1 MKPSSF
7 RYLLKEGLRNLWR
20 NRIMSLTSIGVLTT
34 CLLIVGAAF
43 LLTVNVNSMVQY
55 VEGQSEMCVYMV
67 DGLSDEEL
75 SAAENEIS
83 AAPNVT
89 EVTFV
94 SAEEGL
100 ANTKR
105 QLGDESYL
113 LDGYE
118 GETNPIPDSFVVKI
132 DDISKTRDTQ
142 AALKEISGVDVVNAS
157 GEVADTLT
165 YIQDTVGTMGTI
177 IIIALAVIS
186 LVIIANTIRATI
198 FTRRKEINI
207 MKFVGARNSFIRI
220 PFVIEGFALGLIAA
234 LIAFLAI
241 WAGYSYLIGA
251 FTDGMSSYW
260 LQSAFDSVVPFTAIA
275 PWLALFFA
283 GTGTVLG
290 VLGSLVSI
298 RNHVKV

>member
-1 MKPSSF
+1 MKPSSL
-7 RYLLKEGLRNLWR
+7 RYLIKEGFRNLWR
-20 NRIMSLTSIGVLTT
+20 NRIMSFTSVGVLTT

-43 LLTVNVNSMVQY
+43 LLTVNVNSMVKY

-67 DGLSDEEL
+67 NGLSDEEL
-75 SAAENEIS
+75 ETAKAAIT
-83 AAPNVT
+83 ATTNVT

-100 ANTKR
+100 ENTKE
-105 QLGDESYL
+105 QFGSDGYL

-118 GETNPIPDSFVVKI
+118 GEDNPIPDSFVVKI
-132 DDISKTRDTQ
+132 NDISKTRETQ
-142 AALKEISGVDVVNAS
+142 DALSAISGVDLVNAS
-157 GEVADTLT
+157 GEVADTLS
-165 YIQDTVGTMGTI
+165 YIQDTVWTLGI
-177 IIIALAVIS
+177 IIIVALAVIS

-220 PFVIEGFALGLIAA
+220 PFVVEGFALGLIAA

-241 WAGYSYLIGA
+241 WGAYSYLIDA
-251 FTDGMSSYW
+251 FGSGMSSYW
-260 LQSAFDSVVPFTAIA
+260 LQSAFDSLVPFSEIA

-298 RNHVKV
+298 RNHIKV

>member
-94 SAEEGL
+94 SAER
-100 ANTKR
+100 A
-105 QLGDESYL
+105 S
-113 LDGYE
+113 
-118 GETNPIPDSFVVKI
+118 PIPKDSLAMRAIFW
-132 DDISKTRDTQ
+132 TDTKGKRIRFRT
-142 AALKEISGVDVVNAS
+142 AL
-157 GEVADTLT
+157 
-165 YIQDTVGTMGTI
+165 
-177 IIIALAVIS
+177 
-186 LVIIANTIRATI
+186 
-198 FTRRKEINI
+198 
-207 MKFVGARNSFIRI
+207 
-220 PFVIEGFALGLIAA
+220 
-234 LIAFLAI
+234 
-241 WAGYSYLIGA
+241 W
-251 FTDGMSSYW
+251 
-260 LQSAFDSVVPFTAIA
+260 
-275 PWLALFFA
+275 
-283 GTGTVLG
+283 
-290 VLGSLVSI
+290 
-298 RNHVKV
+298 

>member
-20 NRIMSLTSIGVLTT
+20 NRVMSLTSIGVLTT

-43 LLTVNVNSMVQY
+43 LITVNVNSMVQY
-55 VEGQSEMCVYMV
+55 VESQSEMCVFMT
-67 DGLSDEEL
+67 DGLTDEAL
-75 SAAENEIS
+75 DAAK
-83 AAPNVT
+83 AAIEGTPNVT
-89 EVTFV
+89 EVVFI
-94 SAEEGL
+94 SKKEGL
-100 ANTKR
+100 ENTKE
-105 QLGDESYL
+105 QFGDDGYL

-118 GETNPIPDSFVVKI
+118 GETNPIPDSFVVKVA
-132 DDISKTRDTQ
+132 DISKTRETQ
-142 AALKEISGVDVVNAS
+142 ASLKNITGVDVVNAS

-165 YIQDTVGTMGTI
+165 YIQNTIGTMGM
-177 IIIALAVIS
+177 IIIAALAIIS
-186 LVIIANTIRATI
+186 LVIISNTIRATI

-220 PFVIEGFALGLIAA
+220 PFIVEGFALGFIVAA
-234 LIAFLAI
+234 VAFFAI
-241 WAGYSYLIGA
+241 WGGYSYLVGA
-251 FTDGMSSYW
+251 FTNGMSSYW
-260 LQSAFDSVVPFTAIA
+260 LQSAFDSVVPFSSIA

-290 VLGSLVSI
+290 AVGSLISI

>member
-20 NRIMSLTSIGVLTT
+20 NRVMSLTSIGVLTT

-75 SAAENEIS
+75 SAAEDAIN

-100 ANTKR
+100 ANTKE
-105 QLGDESYL
+105 QFGDDSYL

-241 WAGYSYLIGA
+241 WAGYSYLISA

>member
-43 LLTVNVNSMVQY
+43 LLTVNVNSMVKY

-75 SAAENEIS
+75 SAAEDAINAS
-83 AAPNVT
+83 PNVT

-100 ANTKR
+100 ANTKA
-105 QLGDESYL
+105 QFGNESYL

-142 AALKEISGVDVVNAS
+142 AALKEISGVDIVNAS

-260 LQSAFDSVVPFTAIA
+260 LQSAFDSVVPFAAIA

>member
-1 MKPSSF
+1 MKPSSL
-7 RYLLKEGLRNLWR
+7 RYLIKEGFRNLWR
-20 NRIMSLTSIGVLTT
+20 NRIMSFTSVGVLTT

-43 LLTVNVNSMVQY
+43 LLTVNVNSMVKY

-67 DGLSDEEL
+67 NGLSDEEL
-75 SAAENEIS
+75 ETAKAAIT
-83 AAPNVT
+83 ATTNVT

-100 ANTKR
+100 ENTKE
-105 QLGDESYL
+105 QFGSDGYL

-118 GETNPIPDSFVVKI
+118 GEDNPIPDSFVVKI
-132 DDISKTRDTQ
+132 NDISKTRETQ
-142 AALKEISGVDVVNAS
+142 DALSAISGVDLVNAS
-157 GEVADTLT
+157 GEVADTLS
-165 YIQDTVGTMGTI
+165 YIQDTVWTLGI
-177 IIIALAVIS
+177 IIIVALAVIS

-220 PFVIEGFALGLIAA
+220 PFVVEGFALGLIAA

-241 WAGYSYLIGA
+241 WGASSYLIGA
-251 FTDGMSSYW
+251 FGSGMSSYW
-260 LQSAFDSVVPFTAIA
+260 LQSAFDSLVPFSEIA

-298 RNHVKV
+298 RNHIKV

>member
-1 MKPSSF
+1 MKPSSL
-7 RYLLKEGLRNLWR
+7 RYLIKEGFRNLWR
-20 NRIMSLTSIGVLTT
+20 NRIMSFTSVGVLTT

-43 LLTVNVNSMVQY
+43 LLTVNVNSMVKY

-67 DGLSDEEL
+67 NGLSDEEL
-75 SAAENEIS
+75 ETAKAAIT
-83 AAPNVT
+83 ATTNVT

-100 ANTKR
+100 ENTKE
-105 QLGDESYL
+105 QFGSDGYL

-118 GETNPIPDSFVVKI
+118 GEDNPIPDSFVVKI
-132 DDISKTRDTQ
+132 NDISKTRETQ
-142 AALKEISGVDVVNAS
+142 DALSAISGVDLVNAS
-157 GEVADTLT
+157 GEVADTLS
-165 YIQDTVGTMGTI
+165 YIQDTVWTLGI
-177 IIIALAVIS
+177 IIIVALAVIS

-220 PFVIEGFALGLIAA
+220 PFVVEGFALGLIAA

-241 WAGYSYLIGA
+241 WGAYSYLIGA
-251 FTDGMSSYW
+251 FGSGMSSYW
-260 LQSAFDSVVPFTAIA
+260 LQSAFDSLVPFSEIA

-290 VLGSLVSI
+290 VLGILVSI
-298 RNHVKV
+298 RNHIKV

>member
-1 MKPSSF
+1 MKLSSF

-100 ANTKR
+100 ANTKK
-105 QLGDESYL
+105 QFGDESYL
-113 LDGYE
+113 L
-118 GETNPIPDSFVVKI
+118 KI

-260 LQSAFDSVVPFTAIA
+260 LQSAFDSVVPFASIA

>member
-75 SAAENEIS
+75 SAAEDAIS

-100 ANTKR
+100 ANTKE
-105 QLGDESYL
+105 QFGDDSYL

-118 GETNPIPDSFVVKI
+118 GETNPIPDSFIVKI

-142 AALKEISGVDVVNAS
+142 AALKEISGVDIVNAS

-241 WAGYSYLIGA
+241 WAGYSYLINA

-260 LQSAFDSVVPFTAIA
+260 LQSAFDSVVPFAAIA